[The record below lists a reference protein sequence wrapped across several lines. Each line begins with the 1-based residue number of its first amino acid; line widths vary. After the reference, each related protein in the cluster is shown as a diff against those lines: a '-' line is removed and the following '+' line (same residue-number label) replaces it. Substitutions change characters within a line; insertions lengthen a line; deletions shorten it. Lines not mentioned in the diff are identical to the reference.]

1 MQTDLKEVQN
11 VVGTHSKEGL
21 FCWGEV
27 NGAIFRV
34 EVTFELGLKVLKS
47 GKKKIHL
54 LEKRTKSSSDIN
66 NSTCKGRKARKVKS
80 FK

>member
-21 FCWGEV
+21 FCWREL

-47 GKKKIHL
+47 GKKKF
-54 LEKRTKSSSDIN
+54 
-66 NSTCKGRKARKVKS
+66 TCWRRERRVVQV
-80 FK
+80 